1 MKKEFLEDEPKSII
15 SATPKRCQKYYLL
28 AKKFGPQQMQNNKS
42 TEGLYHQIIKQVKKL
57 YADLPNETDRTVFEM
72 NRKADATSVTG
83 MHDFLTPSFYWNLE
97 CDVWGKY
104 WIYYAFNNCPFE
116 RQITDL
122 IDKWC
127 LMSYSKVK
135 ELENFSLYYR
145 TVMACQPK
153 EFIFI
158 LSKHDL

>member
-1 MKKEFLEDEPKSII
+1 MKKEFLEHEPKSII
-15 SATPKRCQKYYLL
+15 SATPRRCQKYYLL
-28 AKKFGPQQMQNNKS
+28 AKKFGPQQMQNNRS

-57 YADLPNETDRTVFEM
+57 YAELPNEADRTFFEM

-83 MHDFLTPSFYWNLE
+83 MHDFLTPSFYFNLE

-104 WIYYAFNNCPFE
+104 WIYYAFSNCPFE
-116 RQITDL
+116 NKIREL
-122 IDKWC
+122 IDKC
-127 LMSYSKVK
+127 TLQSVVKVK
-135 ELENFSLYYR
+135 ENINFLLYYR

-158 LSKHDL
+158 LSQDDL